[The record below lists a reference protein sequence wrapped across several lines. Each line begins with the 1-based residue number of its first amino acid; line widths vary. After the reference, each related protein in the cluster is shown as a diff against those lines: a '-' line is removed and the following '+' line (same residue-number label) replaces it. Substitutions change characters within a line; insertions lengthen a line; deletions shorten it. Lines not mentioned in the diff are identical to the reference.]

1 MAEDHGHLL
10 DVAAADQV
18 EVLPELNVETG
29 AQEGVVAEAGVAQI
43 ALDNDED
50 FPEAGGVEAGE
61 LVSPAASGALGL

>member
-1 MAEDHGHLL
+1 MAEDRGHLL

-29 AQEGVVAEAGVAQI
+29 AQV

-50 FPEAGGVEAGE
+50 FAEAGGVEAGE
-61 LVSPAASGALGL
+61 LVSPAASGALGLWALGL